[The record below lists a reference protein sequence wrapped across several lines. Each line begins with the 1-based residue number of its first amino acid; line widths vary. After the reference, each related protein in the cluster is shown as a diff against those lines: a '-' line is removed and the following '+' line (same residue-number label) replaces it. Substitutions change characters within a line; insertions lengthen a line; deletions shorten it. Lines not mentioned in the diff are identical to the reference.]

1 MKRREIRIAYDEA
14 KDLAELA
21 PEMAELIREARKIAE
36 KAYSPSTKLSVRA
49 AVKLPNRI
57 IFTGNNQENAAY
69 PSGLCAERTAL
80 FYASANHPD
89 VPVEVIAISA
99 RNSRGLVTEPVKPCG
114 SCLQVLLETE
124 IRFRNPIKIILDGEN
139 SILLI
144 NGIDSLLPLSFK
156 PSSLE

>member
-1 MKRREIRIAYDEA
+1 MKRREIRIVYDEA
-14 KDLAELA
+14 AELAELP
-21 PEMAELIREARKIAE
+21 PEMADLIREARKIAQ
-36 KAYSPSTKLSVRA
+36 KAYSPYSGFSVGA
-49 AVKLPNRI
+49 AVKLANGM

-80 FYASANHPD
+80 FYASANHPGI
-89 VPVEVIAISA
+89 PVEAIAISA
-99 RNSRGLVTEPVKPCG
+99 RNSGGLVTEPVKPCG

-124 IRFRNPIKIILDGEN
+124 IRSRKPVKIILDGRT
-139 SILLI
+139 SIILI